1 MLKTTSTFH
10 PRIIITI
17 DYSIFFWWVIS
28 YQHVQ
33 SFGMP
38 LSFAHVYFDVGLRNL
53 FYQLPRSVLGFCRIR
68 LLWYGSNLKSLDS
81 HILYPFLDFLV
92 SNIHCR
98 NTSVPAFR
106 LASKWLMVKN
116 GETFIN
122 HGEVWTDVP
131 WYITPQMLPSTML
144 CHDVMTPPVC
154 VSAFQNCDRIH
165 FTFFF
170 FVEEFSGHLK

>member
-1 MLKTTSTFH
+1 
-10 PRIIITI
+10 
-17 DYSIFFWWVIS
+17 
-28 YQHVQ
+28 
-33 SFGMP
+33 
-38 LSFAHVYFDVGLRNL
+38 
-53 FYQLPRSVLGFCRIR
+53 
-68 LLWYGSNLKSLDS
+68 LKSLDS

-170 FVEEFSGHLK
+170 CRGIQWPFEVDGDVLGMARAGSMYFSGTGGLGLDQGTTYLDHSLVFFSWKLIVNPSQHTLHI